1 MDSWKQYIYAV
12 ILCVCICSVITQM
25 ISDSRQKSLI
35 RMICGV
41 ILAITVL
48 HPLSRLGWEDL
59 LSSYDWDP
67 DSAQYWIDRGED
79 LAWETAA
86 EVIKSSCE
94 TYILE
99 KAELLGADI
108 DVQISL
114 NKDQIPVSAVITGK
128 FGSDQ
133 QRQLQN
139 ILTTDLGLPKENQ
152 TWTWNQENLDS

>member
-1 MDSWKQYIYAV
+1 MDSWKQYIYTV

-41 ILAITVL
+41 ILGITIL
-48 HPLSRLGWEDL
+48 QPLSRLGWEDL
-59 LSSYDWDP
+59 LSSSDWDLG
-67 DSAQYWIDRGED
+67 SAQYWISEGED
-79 LAWETAA
+79 LARETAA

-108 DVQISL
+108 SVQISL
-114 NKDQIPVSAVITGK
+114 DEDQLPVSAVITGRA
-128 FGSDQ
+128 GTAQ

-152 TWTWNQENLDS
+152 TWIWNQENRDS

>member
-1 MDSWKQYIYAV
+1 MDSWKQYIYTV
-12 ILCVCICSVITQM
+12 LICVCISSVITQM

-41 ILAITVL
+41 ILAVTVL
-48 HPLSRLGWEDL
+48 QPLSRLRWEDL
-59 LSSYDWDP
+59 GFFSP
-67 DSAQYWIDRGED
+67 RNRDSAQFWTARGED
-79 LAWETAA
+79 LARKATA

-108 DVQISL
+108 SVQISL
-114 NKDQIPVSAVITGK
+114 DEDQMPVSAVITGRI
-128 FGSDQ
+128 GSDQ

-152 TWTWNQENLDS
+152 TWTWNQENRDS